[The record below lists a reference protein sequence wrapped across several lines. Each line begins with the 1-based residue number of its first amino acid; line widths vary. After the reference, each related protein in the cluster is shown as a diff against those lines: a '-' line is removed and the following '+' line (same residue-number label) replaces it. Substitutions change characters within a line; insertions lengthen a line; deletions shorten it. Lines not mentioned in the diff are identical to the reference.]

1 MEIVRICLL
10 AHLEKVGFKVNRFH
24 NLWPTSPE
32 ESNYSPDQMN
42 VGLYNHSQWPKQC
55 PRTPVIHIT
64 KQWHTFGILPF
75 VDVVT
80 AVSMTGE
87 AITSADPVVKCA
99 SVYLCTFQCKQTGS
113 KGIRL
118 TRLTR
123 LRQGVNMTSENV
135 VKYKE
140 YMKKLTLSNS
150 SSNWD
155 NTLIFNY
162 CMTIMCWVQPDI

>member
-1 MEIVRICLL
+1 MYVEIVRICLL
-10 AHLEKVGFKVNRFH
+10 PHLEKMGFKMNWFH

-32 ESNYSPDQMN
+32 ESNYSSDQMN

-64 KQWHTFGILPF
+64 KQWHTFGIPPF

-118 TRLTR
+118 TVSHVCSRGLTW
-123 LRQGVNMTSENV
+123 LVKMLLNMKNTWRILLWV
-135 VKYKE
+135 I
-140 YMKKLTLSNS
+140 LTL
-150 SSNWD
+150 
-155 NTLIFNY
+155 IE
-162 CMTIMCWVQPDI
+162 TID